1 MADIK
6 AFIANMSKSGGFARP
21 SQYEVIINRPQ
32 PLLTGT
38 TGIFVSDES
47 GNATNPNNRNRAQ
60 AAQALHNMQSVN
72 KQLTLQCQT
81 VTMPS
86 HDLQTQNR
94 AYSSE
99 PGREMVQT
107 HGYAGTIDC
116 TFLLSNDLREKHY
129 FELWQSLA
137 VDNYTH
143 KANYYDDYIGSMEIY
158 QLSSKKVR
166 EVELTTSTGPV
177 GTGTTSS
184 MTRVGVKSEPTYGI
198 KATEVYPKT
207 VGAVSFGASS
217 ANEISTLDV
226 RFEFRQWY
234 NIGTDNKFGTADSRL
249 RPF

>member
-1 MADIK
+1 MANIK
-6 AFIANMSKSGGFARP
+6 EFVANMSKSGGFARP
-21 SQYEVIINRPQ
+21 SQYEVIINGPQ
-32 PLLTGT
+32 LTSGT
-38 TGIFVSDES
+38 KGILVSDEL
-47 GNATNPNNRNRAQ
+47 GNATNPNNRTRAQ
-60 AAQALHNMQSVN
+60 ALVALNQMQSVN

-94 AYSSE
+94 AYASE

-129 FELWQSLA
+129 FEQWQALA

-158 QLSSKKVR
+158 QLSTRPKRNVSAGPHSDLEKHDKF
-166 EVELTTSTGPV
+166 VEE
-177 GTGTTSS
+177 
-184 MTRVGVKSEPTYGI
+184 RTYGI
-198 KATEVYPKT
+198 FASEVYPKT
-207 VGAVSFGASS
+207 IGAVSFGASS

-234 NIGTDNKFGTADSRL
+234 NLGTDGKFGKQDAKL
-249 RPF
+249 RPFDLI